1 MLCSGPADCLG
12 GRGTLEKEVW
22 HTLVHSP
29 TLSPPTLSQEVW
41 QTVLGEQF
49 AALGGTPTVELQG
62 GTHQMDAESFHGF
75 LSRLHTAINDV
86 IPALEWWNLA

>member
-22 HTLVHSP
+22 HTLVHTP

-41 QTVLGEQF
+41 QTVPGEQF

-62 GTHQMDAESFHGF
+62 GTHQMDAESFQV
-75 LSRLHTAINDV
+75 SCPDCTMQS
-86 IPALEWWNLA
+86 